1 MPNGDM
7 IVNEK
12 TKIKSFSEFMIP
24 AIALVICL
32 ALTSS
37 VAAQLRA
44 DRTNE
49 DLSRVFN
56 QRHQAGIR
64 IGVWSNRGDTP
75 GQNLPSGIS
84 TAGEEF
90 NDANFYFEGLLG
102 LRISTALVAELSVG
116 IVNRGEAILQDGN
129 TNYIGNLIVYPI
141 LAKLKLYPLSGST
154 PKLHPYLLLGGGVY
168 HARHDIQFATGG
180 TASFLPFLEEDS
192 ETSLG
197 FVIGGGVDMP
207 LASVIALEIN
217 AQYMPIKQSTAL
229 IGVDDWSS
237 LTITVGV
244 KYLYKSEDRK
254 DKRDHKRSG
263 RKR

>member
-1 MPNGDM
+1 MPKGDV
-7 IVNEK
+7 IVKEK
-12 TKIKSFSEFMIP
+12 SRIKNFAAFMISV
-24 AIALVICL
+24 IALVTCL
-32 ALTSS
+32 ALASG
-37 VAAQLRA
+37 VAAQGRA
-44 DRTNE
+44 NQTEN
-49 DLSRVFN
+49 DLSRLFN
-56 QRHQAGIR
+56 KRHQGGIR

-116 IVNRGEAILQDGN
+116 IVNRGEAILKDGN

-141 LAKLKLYPLSGST
+141 LAKLKFYPISGST

-180 TASFLPFLEEDS
+180 TGSFLPFLEEDS

-197 FVIGGGVDMP
+197 FVVGGGLDMP
-207 LASVIALEIN
+207 LASVIALEVN

-237 LTITVGV
+237 LTFTIGV
-244 KYLYKSEDRK
+244 KYLYESKDKK
-254 DKRDHKRSG
+254 DKRDHKRTG

>member
-1 MPNGDM
+1 MPKGNM
-7 IVNEK
+7 TVKEK
-12 TKIKSFSEFMIP
+12 TNIKSFTDFMIP
-24 AIALVICL
+24 AIVLVICL
-32 ALTSS
+32 ALASGV
-37 VAAQLRA
+37 VAQVRA
-44 DRTNE
+44 DQTNK
-49 DLSRVFN
+49 DLSRLFN

-129 TNYIGNLIVYPI
+129 TNYIGNLLVYPI

-168 HARHDIQFATGG
+168 HVRHDIQFATGG

-197 FVIGGGVDMP
+197 FVVGGGVDMP
-207 LASVIALEIN
+207 LASVIALELN

-229 IGVDDWSS
+229 IGVDNWSS
-237 LTITVGV
+237 LTFTIGV
-244 KYLYKSEDRK
+244 KYLYRSK
-254 DKRDHKRSG
+254 DKKDHRRTGMKR
-263 RKR
+263 